1 MGRPRK
7 PVNRA
12 QTSKARYTL
21 EAKSAMPSARNCS
34 LAGGKRPAR
43 WRVYRNLSK

>member
-12 QTSKARYTL
+12 QMSKGRYTL
-21 EAKSAMPSARNCS
+21 ETKSAIPSARNCS
-34 LAGGKRPAR
+34 LAEQKRPAR
-43 WRVYRNLSK
+43 WRVYHNLSK